1 MNRVVASKQGR
12 VDSDIGTCCHDETRL
27 DHSIPMWGACMVRFS
42 FTQKL
47 WLPLVVSLV
56 ALLAVSVSA
65 AWLSRQTRIEER
77 KNDLVNV
84 AHVGLSIVTEYAALA
99 QSGALSEAD
108 ARRQAL
114 ERLRGVRYGED
125 GYFLV
130 IDSTPRM
137 VMHAMK
143 PALNGKDLA
152 GTADADGRHHYVT
165 FAKVAQAPNGGF
177 VDYVFPHPQNPPA
190 AAVGK
195 IGYVV
200 RYAPWDWIIAT
211 GAYVDDID
219 AAFKESLYF
228 VGGIFAVV
236 ALLLSALV
244 SLTNR
249 SIQRTIGGDPAYV
262 AQVAGEITQGNL
274 AIPVDLRHGDDSS
287 LLYTMQRMRD
297 ALAHTIEQIK
307 GAADKVAT
315 GAREIAGG
323 NSDLSARTEN
333 QAASLEETAASMEQM
348 TAMVRQTA
356 ENAQTASQLT
366 SGAEQIVNRGGEM
379 AAQAVSTMQ
388 EISTESH
395 KMVEIISV
403 IEGIAFQTNILAL
416 NAAVEAARAGDAGRG
431 FAVVA
436 GEVRTLAQRSAAAAK
451 EIRTLISR
459 AVDKVG
465 TGAEFVGQTG
475 ATIHSAREAIAKV
488 SGVMRE
494 IAAAAAEQSAGINQV
509 GDAVAQMDSVTQ
521 QNAALV
527 EQAAAVAQTLTEQAR
542 LLQVSISQFNLE
554 QQGSADEGG
563 SLRVHR
569 PSAKEARRFAAVV

>member
-1 MNRVVASKQGR
+1 MNRLNFK
-12 VDSDIGTCCHDETRL
+12 
-27 DHSIPMWGACMVRFS
+27 
-42 FTQKL
+42 QKL
-47 WLPLVVSLV
+47 WLPLAVSLL

-65 AWLSRQTRIEER
+65 AWLSRQTRVEER
-77 KNDLVNV
+77 KHDLVNV
-84 AHVGLSIVTEYAALA
+84 AHVGLSIVKEYAALA

-108 ARRQAL
+108 ARKQAL
-114 ERLRGVRYGED
+114 ARLGAVRYGED

-130 IDSTPRM
+130 LDSKPRM

-152 GTADADGRHHYVT
+152 DTADADGRHHYVT
-165 FAKVAQAPNGGF
+165 FAAVAQAPEGGF
-177 VDYVFPHPQNPPA
+177 VDYVFPHPNNPPS

-219 AAFKESLYF
+219 AAFRESLYILGSV
-228 VGGIFAVV
+228 VGAV

-244 SLTNR
+244 AFTNR

-262 AQVAGEITQGNL
+262 AEVAGAITKGNL
-274 AIPVDLRHGDDSS
+274 VIPIQIREGDESS
-287 LLYTMQRMRD
+287 LLHTMRLMRD
-297 ALAHTIEQIK
+297 ALANTIAQIS

-315 GAREIAGG
+315 GAREIAAG
-323 NSDLSARTEN
+323 NTDLSGRTES

-348 TAMVRQTA
+348 TAMVRQTS
-356 ENAQTASQLT
+356 ESAQTASQLT
-366 SGAEQIVNRGGEM
+366 ASAEQIVNQGGAM
-379 AAQAVSTMQ
+379 AADAVSTMK

-416 NAAVEAARAGDAGRG
+416 NAAVEAARAGDEGRG

-436 GEVRTLAQRSAAAAK
+436 GEVRTLAQRSASAAK
-451 EIRTLISR
+451 EIRALISR
-459 AVDKVG
+459 AAGRVESGVELVG
-465 TGAEFVGQTG
+465 KTGTAIQ
-475 ATIHSAREAIAKV
+475 AASEAIAKL
-488 SGVMRE
+488 SGVMRD
-494 IAAAAAEQSAGINQV
+494 IAAAAAEQSAGIDQV
-509 GDAVAQMDSVTQ
+509 GDAVTQMDSVTQ

-527 EQAAAVAQTLTEQAR
+527 EEAAAVAQTLTEQA
-542 LLQVSISQFNLE
+542 
-554 QQGSADEGG
+554 
-563 SLRVHR
+563 
-569 PSAKEARRFAAVV
+569 

>member
-1 MNRVVASKQGR
+1 
-12 VDSDIGTCCHDETRL
+12 
-27 DHSIPMWGACMVRFS
+27 MVRFS

-114 ERLRGVRYGED
+114 ERLRGIRYGED

-165 FAKVAQAPNGGF
+165 FAAVAQKPNGGF
-177 VDYVFPHPQNPPA
+177 VDYVFPHPQDPPS

-228 VGGIFAVV
+228 VGGIFAVL

-249 SIQRTIGGDPAYV
+249 SIRRTIGGDPVYV
-262 AQVAGEITQGNL
+262 AQVAGEITRGNL
-274 AIPVDLRHGDDSS
+274 AIPINLRHGDESS
-287 LLYTMQRMRD
+287 LLHTVYLMRD

-323 NSDLSARTEN
+323 NTDLSARTEN

-366 SGAEQIVNRGGEM
+366 AGAEQIVNRGGEM

-451 EIRTLISR
+451 EIRALISH

-488 SGVMRE
+488 SGVMRD
-494 IAAAAAEQSAGINQV
+494 IAAAAAEQSAGIDQV

-542 LLQVSISQFNLE
+542 LLQVSISQFNL
-554 QQGSADEGG
+554 QQHGADEAAGL
-563 SLRVHR
+563 LRVRR
-569 PSAKEARRFAAVV
+569 PAAEEARGFAAVV